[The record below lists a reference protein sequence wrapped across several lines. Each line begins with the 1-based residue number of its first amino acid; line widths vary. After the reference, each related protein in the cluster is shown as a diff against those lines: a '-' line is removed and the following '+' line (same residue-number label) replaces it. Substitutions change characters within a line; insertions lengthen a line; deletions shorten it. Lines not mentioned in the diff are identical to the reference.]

1 MTPAAGPG
9 TVPTGNIYDKYA
21 TKNPIERR
29 LVATF
34 LRRLESLL
42 PAAAPA
48 TVLEVGVGEG
58 QVSRRVAARYPGTLA
73 IGLDLPDPELAS
85 RWDVIDAHGVF
96 GDAGRLPFPD
106 GAFDLVLAIEVLEH
120 VPDPDAAIAELAR
133 VAKPGATA
141 ILSVPSEPLWRGL
154 NLLRGKY
161 VRDLGNTPGHM
172 QHWSPKA
179 FTRLVSRSFEIRS
192 VSRPVPW
199 TMVGATRRA
208 R

>member
-1 MTPAAGPG
+1 MTATAGSG
-9 TVPTGNIYDKYA
+9 TVPTGNTYDKYA

-34 LRRLESLL
+34 FRRFESLL
-42 PAAAPA
+42 PVTAPA

-73 IGLDLPDPELAS
+73 VGLDLPDAELAS
-85 RWDVIDAHGVF
+85 RWDAIDGRGVF

-106 GAFDLVLAIEVLEH
+106 EAFDLVLAIEVLEH

-141 ILSVPSEPLWRGL
+141 ILSVPAEPLWRGL

-161 VRDLGNTPGHM
+161 VRDLGNTPGHL

-179 FTRLVSRSFEIRS
+179 FTRLVSGTFEISS

-199 TMVGATRRA
+199 TMVGGVRPA